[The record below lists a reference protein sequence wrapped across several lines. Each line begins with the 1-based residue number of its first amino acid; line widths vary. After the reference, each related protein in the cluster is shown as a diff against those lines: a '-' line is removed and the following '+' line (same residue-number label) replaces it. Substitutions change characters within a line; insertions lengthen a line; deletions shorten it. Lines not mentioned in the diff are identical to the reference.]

1 MGTNTSSKKSKK
13 KQPKERGLGT
23 SIILILMLLHGIFGT
38 ILYYSVRSQSAYLDR
53 PVVISLMVIHS
64 LLNVIAVLGIWN
76 WKKWGMQ
83 LYAASTLLAVVVG
96 LISIG
101 MWSVFYFVL
110 PLAILGYLMRTK
122 WDYFE

>member
-1 MGTNTSSKKSKK
+1 MGNKTTSKKHKK
-13 KQPKERGLGT
+13 AQPKERGLGT
-23 SIILILMLLHGIFGT
+23 SIVLILMLLHGIFGT
-38 ILYYSVRSQSAYLDR
+38 ILYYSVRSQSATLDR
-53 PVVISLMVIHS
+53 PVVISLMVLHS
-64 LLNVIAVLGIWN
+64 VLNIIAVLGIWN

-83 LYAASTLLAVVVG
+83 LYAASTLLAIVVG
-96 LISIG
+96 LISTG